1 MISKFQKQGGR
12 NVFVHIDRAAN
23 TPEKVLFFDFGVQ
36 KNQIF
41 RSRGGVKPH
50 SPLLPVATP
59 LSIVDFCYMP
69 TASAKYIS
77 PLDNPIWHTYKEI
90 IRSQHPITTTNLPS
104 LLSQIFLLLSKQQIK
119 NAYRKCAIV
128 RGANVFYDQPPM

>member
-1 MISKFQKQGGR
+1 
-12 NVFVHIDRAAN
+12 
-23 TPEKVLFFDFGVQ
+23 
-36 KNQIF
+36 
-41 RSRGGVKPH
+41 
-50 SPLLPVATP
+50 
-59 LSIVDFCYMP
+59 MP
-69 TASAKYIS
+69 TASGKYIA

-128 RGANVFYDQPPM
+128 RGANVFYDQPSM